1 MDDSAVCRNA
11 ADPLQEDSL
20 LLVINYVK
28 DKP

>member
-11 ADPLQEDSL
+11 ADPLQQDSL